1 MEESGQGFYPFYSL
15 SWGLGL
21 YWVFNLGVEILYLG
35 TIGFDVGLTVWHKF
49 GLCEDGVKVG
59 SDKSQS
65 IECWDGLYGA
75 YEMLVGSVKGAHPL
89 LSPNGRYVQADA
101 FIDIVIALFLAITD
115 DLRQIQELRLS
126 PVKANRVFSEHSKYS
141 AASLRLSKVWS
152 LLIMENPGVEEL
164 VVHLDRSLNLST
176 MEIGVKLVGMAL
188 TQKPLNRW
196 GIINILT
203 SVWKDLCEVGIKWV
217 RVNVFIISA
226 PDQSVAKKILAQ
238 VPWAVM
244 KKNFVV
250 KAWPSDLALEEV
262 DMKTVPFWV
271 QIWGI
276 PLSLVSKENVTRLIK
291 TAGVFLEME
300 DPAKARGFL
309 RVRVLVNS
317 ENPLVLRCWLK
328 MEVNCETWVEFRY
341 ERLQDFC
348 YHCGRI
354 DHINTECSFA
364 ANIGGAEGYGD
375 WIKAPPVREFVE
387 HVRPSRLGVG
397 ERRLVGM
404 VRGSDRPELRL
415 QRLIHNEAPSR
426 KDTSGVTAGEL
437 GSHVREKKK
446 WRRFQRQ
453 DCPASQIQGG
463 EGEHSIRIRDVSE
476 ADSGTPPVGDLE
488 VFTGTLASTSRL
500 CSSLLRHEV
509 GGIKRGVEP
518 SSMDLVPSPQK
529 KTRWPNPDADRQVIQ
544 DGTMEVSDMWDQ
556 VEADAGENGSCV
568 LTVCAGNLARGGGG
582 WPSTAARS
590 P

>member
-1 MEESGQGFYPFYSL
+1 MEESGQGFYPFYYL

-65 IECWDGLYGA
+65 IECWDGLYGS

-101 FIDIVIALFLAITD
+101 FIDIVIALFFAITD

-126 PVKANRVFSEHSKYS
+126 PVKAHRVFSEHSKYS
-141 AASLRLSKVWS
+141 AASLGLSKVWS
-152 LLIMENPGVEEL
+152 LLLMENPGVEEL
-164 VVHLDRSLNLST
+164 VVHLDRSLDLST

-196 GIINILT
+196 GIRNILN
-203 SVWKDLCEVGIKWV
+203 SVWKDLGEVGIKWV
-217 RVNVFIISA
+217 RENVFIISV

-238 VPWAVM
+238 VSWAVM

-250 KAWPSDLALEEV
+250 KAWPPDLALEEV
-262 DMKTVPFWV
+262 DMKT
-271 QIWGI
+271 
-276 PLSLVSKENVTRLIK
+276 
-291 TAGVFLEME
+291 ME

-317 ENPLVLRCWLK
+317 ENPLVLGCWLK
-328 MEVNCETWVEFRY
+328 MEVNRETWVEFRY

-364 ANIGGAEGYGD
+364 ANMGGAEGYGD

-415 QRLIHNEAPSR
+415 QRSIHNEAPSR

-437 GSHVREKKK
+437 GSHVRDKKK

-453 DCPASQIQGG
+453 ACPASQIQGG
-463 EGEHSIRIRDVSE
+463 GEGEHSVRIRDVSE

-488 VFTGTLASTSRL
+488 GFTGTLASTSRL

-529 KTRWPNPDADRQVIQ
+529 KTRGPNPDADRQVIQ
-544 DGTMEVSDMWDQ
+544 DGTME
-556 VEADAGENGSCV
+556 GNGQI
-568 LTVCAGNLARGGGG
+568 GMIN
-582 WPSTAARS
+582 
-590 P
+590 